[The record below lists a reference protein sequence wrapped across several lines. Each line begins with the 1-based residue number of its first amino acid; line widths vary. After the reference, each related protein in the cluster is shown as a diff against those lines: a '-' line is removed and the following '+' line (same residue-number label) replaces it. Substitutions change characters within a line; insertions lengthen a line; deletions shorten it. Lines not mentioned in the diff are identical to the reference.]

1 MTVFLHAG
9 LSHLLGNLVGLMGL
23 GPRVMRSI
31 GLGRALLVALIAGD
45 LANRAAAGLIGRPV
59 IGASASV
66 FALAGAWLVLFPC
79 DRTARASIVLLLALQ
94 AVLAA
99 VSLDFGGVAWV
110 AHLIGAVLGAASVA
124 VASRLGVL
132 GRVRRLR

>member
-9 LSHLLGNLVGLMGL
+9 VAHLLGNLVGLVGL
-23 GPRVMRSI
+23 GPRVMRAI
-31 GLGRALLVALIAGD
+31 GLWRALLLTLVAGD
-45 LANRAAAGLIGRPV
+45 LANRAAAGLIGCPV

-66 FALAGAWLVLFPC
+66 FALTGAWLVLFPC

-94 AVLAA
+94 AAMAA

-110 AHLIGAVLGAASVA
+110 AHLLGAALGAASVA
-124 VASRLGVL
+124 LAGRLGVL
-132 GRVRRLR
+132 GRARRLR